1 MKAVLTKGLAGIF
14 LAATLGLAHPG
25 WCQEDSAQAED
36 SGTEEGEVE
45 PEAMTSDRLLELAR
59 RLDSEASAEG
69 NSIQFELLGRT
80 HIFIHDEQADRM
92 RLISPIAQADVLSE
106 ALMYRLL
113 QANYDSA
120 LDARYAVAN
129 DIVWSV
135 FIHPLASL
143 SDEQVI
149 SAVSQVYTAAETFGS
164 TFSSGAM
171 IFEGGDSQPLL
182 EELEKALQDILQPTT

>member
-1 MKAVLTKGLAGIF
+1 MKSALTNGMAGIF
-14 LAATLGLAHPG
+14 LAGTLGFAPPG
-25 WCQEDSAQAED
+25 LCQEDSAQSED
-36 SGTEEGEVE
+36 SRAEEGEVE
-45 PEAMTSDRLLELAR
+45 PEAMTPDRMLELAR
-59 RLDSEASAEG
+59 RIDSEASNEG
-69 NSIQFELLGRT
+69 NTIQFKLLGRT
-80 HIFIHDEQADRM
+80 HIFIHDAQADRM
-92 RLISPIAQADVLSE
+92 RLISPIAQADILNE

-135 FIHPLASL
+135 FIHPLSSL

-149 SAVSQVYTAAETFGS
+149 SAVSQVHTTAETFGS
-164 TFSSGAM
+164 TFSSGAL

-182 EELEKALQDILQPTT
+182 EELEEALQDILQPTT